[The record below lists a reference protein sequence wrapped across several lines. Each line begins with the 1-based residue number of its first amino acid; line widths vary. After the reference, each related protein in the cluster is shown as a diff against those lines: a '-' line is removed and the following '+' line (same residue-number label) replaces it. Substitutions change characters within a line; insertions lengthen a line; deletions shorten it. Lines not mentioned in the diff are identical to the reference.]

1 MHNAVC
7 SEIIKFRR
15 NKMAWMG
22 TLIIVT
28 IPLFMIWNRLVIDPQ
43 REYMEWLMSVLML
56 NTLILPIV
64 NGFVITSNMQREYQD
79 RTIRNVLTAPVSR
92 EKFLTAKLV
101 VWFLWYLISFCLSEV
116 IVTAGCYVLFPV
128 EFTTGNMRYALSLL
142 TQNNFFSFIVGIP
155 ILLICAKQQALFYPS
170 MLATLGS
177 AVLQAAGLQVSEELI
192 LPASVCPWTAV
203 SISGLVEV
211 DTSYYWICLVSIFL
225 CGLVGFMGTIISF
238 GNQDQ

>member
-1 MHNAVC
+1 
-7 SEIIKFRR
+7 
-15 NKMAWMG
+15 MAWMG

-64 NGFVITSNMQREYQD
+64 NGFIITSNMQREYQD
-79 RTIRNVLTAPVSR
+79 RTIRNVLTVPVSR
-92 EKFLTAKLV
+92 EKFLTAKLS

-116 IVTAGCYVLFPV
+116 IVIAGCYILFPV

-211 DTSYYWICLVSIFL
+211 DTFYYWICLVSIFL

>member
-1 MHNAVC
+1 
-7 SEIIKFRR
+7 
-15 NKMAWMG
+15 MAWMG

-79 RTIRNVLTAPVSR
+79 RTIRNILTAPVSR
-92 EKFLTAKLV
+92 EKFMAAKLV
-101 VWFLWYLISFCLSEV
+101 VWFLWYLISICLLEM
-116 IVTAGCYVLFPV
+116 IVTAGCYTLFPV
-128 EFTTGNMRYALSLL
+128 EFTTGNMRYALFLL
-142 TQNNFFSFIVGIP
+142 IQNNFFSFIAGIP
-155 ILLICAKQQALFYPS
+155 ILWICVKQQALFYPS

-192 LPASVCPWTAV
+192 LPACVCPWTAV

-211 DTSYYWICLVSIFL
+211 DTFYYWICLVSIFL

>member
-1 MHNAVC
+1 
-7 SEIIKFRR
+7 
-15 NKMAWMG
+15 MAWMG

-28 IPLFMIWNRLVIDPQ
+28 IPLFMIWNRLVVDPQ

-101 VWFLWYLISFCLSEV
+101 VWFLWYFISFFLSEV
-116 IVTAGCYVLFPV
+116 IVTAGCYVLFPI

-142 TQNNFFSFIVGIP
+142 TQNNFFSFIAGIP
-155 ILLICAKQQALFYPS
+155 VFLICVKQQTLFYPS

-192 LPASVCPWTAV
+192 LEACVCPWTAV
-203 SISGLVEV
+203 SLSGLVGF
-211 DTSYYWICLVSIFL
+211 DTHYYWVCFVSILL
-225 CGLVGFMGTIISF
+225 CGLVSFMGVILSF
-238 GNQDQ
+238 KNQDQ

>member
-1 MHNAVC
+1 
-7 SEIIKFRR
+7 
-15 NKMAWMG
+15 MAWMG

-28 IPLFMIWNRLVIDPQ
+28 IPLFMIWNRLVVDPQ

-101 VWFLWYLISFCLSEV
+101 VWFLWYFISFFLSEV
-116 IVTAGCYVLFPV
+116 IVTAGCYVLFPI

-211 DTSYYWICLVSIFL
+211 DTFYYWICLVSIFL

>member
-22 TLIIVT
+22 TLIIAS

-64 NGFVITSNMQREYQD
+64 NGFVITSSMQREYQN

-101 VWFLWYLISFCLSEV
+101 VWFLWYLISFYLSEMIV
-116 IVTAGCYVLFPV
+116 IVGCYVLFPV
-128 EFTTGNMRYALSLL
+128 EFTTGNMRYALSLF
-142 TQNNFFSFIVGIP
+142 TQNYFFSFIVGIP
-155 ILLICAKQQALFYPS
+155 IHLICVKQQALFYPS

-177 AVLQAAGLQVSEELI
+177 AVLQAVGLQVSEELT
-192 LPASVCPWTAV
+192 LPACVCPWTAV
-203 SISGLVEV
+203 SISAIVGF
-211 DTSYYWICLVSIFL
+211 DTYYYWICLVSIFL
-225 CGLVGFMGTIISF
+225 CGVAGYMGVIISF
-238 GNQDQ
+238 RNQEQ

>member
-15 NKMAWMG
+15 NKMAWVG
-22 TLIIVT
+22 TLIIAT

-101 VWFLWYLISFCLSEV
+101 VWFLWYLISICLSEV
-116 IVTAGCYVLFPV
+116 IVTAGIVLSCHACHIGKRSIAGGRTASIRRTNTASLYMPLDGSIHFRYGGL
-128 EFTTGNMRYALSLL
+128 GNAVLENMHDYYNSLWD
-142 TQNNFFSFIVGIP
+142 NRIYWSFSF
-155 ILLICAKQQALFYPS
+155 F
-170 MLATLGS
+170 
-177 AVLQAAGLQVSEELI
+177 
-192 LPASVCPWTAV
+192 
-203 SISGLVEV
+203 
-211 DTSYYWICLVSIFL
+211 
-225 CGLVGFMGTIISF
+225 
-238 GNQDQ
+238 

>member
-1 MHNAVC
+1 
-7 SEIIKFRR
+7 
-15 NKMAWMG
+15 MG

-28 IPLFMIWNRLVIDPQ
+28 IPLFMIWNRLVVDPQ

-101 VWFLWYLISFCLSEV
+101 VWFLWYFISFFLSEV
-116 IVTAGCYVLFPV
+116 IVTAGCYVLFPI

-211 DTSYYWICLVSIFL
+211 DTFYYWICLVSIFL

>member
-1 MHNAVC
+1 MHDAVC
-7 SEIIKFRR
+7 SEIRKFRR
-15 NKMAWMG
+15 NKMAWLG
-22 TLIIVT
+22 TLIIIT
-28 IPLFMIWNRLVIDPQ
+28 IPLFMIWNRLVIDQQ
-43 REYMEWLMSVLML
+43 RKYMEWLMSVLML
-56 NTLILPIV
+56 NTFVLPIV

-79 RTIRNVLTAPVSR
+79 RTIRNILTAPVLR
-92 EKFLTAKLV
+92 EKFMAAKLV
-101 VWFLWYLISFCLSEV
+101 VWFLWYLISICLSEM
-116 IVTAGCYVLFPV
+116 IVTAGCYTLFPV

-211 DTSYYWICLVSIFL
+211 DTFYYWICLVSIFL

>member
-1 MHNAVC
+1 LHNAVC

-79 RTIRNVLTAPVSR
+79 RTIRNILTAPVSR
-92 EKFLTAKLV
+92 EKFMAAKLV
-101 VWFLWYLISFCLSEV
+101 VWFLWYLISICLLEM
-116 IVTAGCYVLFPV
+116 IVTAGCYTLFPV
-128 EFTTGNMRYALSLL
+128 EFTTGNMRYALFLL
-142 TQNNFFSFIVGIP
+142 IQNNFFSFIAGIP
-155 ILLICAKQQALFYPS
+155 ILWICVKQQALFYPS

-192 LPASVCPWTAV
+192 LPACVCPWTAV

-211 DTSYYWICLVSIFL
+211 DTFYYWICLVSIFL

>member
-1 MHNAVC
+1 MHDAVC

-15 NKMAWMG
+15 NRMAWLG
-22 TLIIVT
+22 TLIIIT
-28 IPLFMIWNRLVIDPQ
+28 IPLFMIWNRLVIDTQ

-64 NGFVITSNMQREYQD
+64 NGFVITSSMQREYQD

-92 EKFLTAKLV
+92 EKFLTAKLI
-101 VWFLWYLISFCLSEV
+101 VWFLWYLISFCLSEA
-116 IVTAGCYVLFPV
+116 IAIAGCYALYPV
-128 EFTTGNMRYALSLL
+128 EFTTGNMRYALSLF

-155 ILLICAKQQALFYPS
+155 ILLICVKQQALFYPS

-192 LPASVCPWTAV
+192 LPACVCPWTAV
-203 SISGLVEV
+203 SISGIVGF
-211 DTSYYWICLVSIFL
+211 DTFYYWICLVSIFL
-225 CGLVGFMGTIISF
+225 CGLVGFMGVIISF
-238 GNQDQ
+238 RNQDQ

>member
-1 MHNAVC
+1 MHDAVC

-15 NKMAWMG
+15 NRMAWLG
-22 TLIIVT
+22 TLIIIT
-28 IPLFMIWNRLVIDPQ
+28 IPLFMIWNRLVIDTQ

-92 EKFLTAKLV
+92 EKFLTAKLS

-116 IVTAGCYVLFPV
+116 IVIAGCYILFPV
-128 EFTTGNMRYALSLL
+128 EFTTGNMRYALSLF

-155 ILLICAKQQALFYPS
+155 ILLICVKQQALFYPP

-192 LPASVCPWTAV
+192 LPACVCPWTAV
-203 SISGLVEV
+203 SISGIVGF
-211 DTSYYWICLVSIFL
+211 DTFYYWICLVSIFL
-225 CGLVGFMGTIISF
+225 CGLVGFMSVIISF
-238 GNQDQ
+238 RNQDQ

>member
-1 MHNAVC
+1 
-7 SEIIKFRR
+7 
-15 NKMAWMG
+15 MAWVG

-92 EKFLTAKLV
+92 EKFLTAKLS

-116 IVTAGCYVLFPV
+116 IVIAGCYILFPV
-128 EFTTGNMRYALSLL
+128 EFTTRNMRYALSLF

-155 ILLICAKQQALFYPS
+155 ILLICVKQQALFYPS

-192 LPASVCPWTAV
+192 LPACVCPWTAV

-211 DTSYYWICLVSIFL
+211 DTFYYWICLVSIFL

>member
-1 MHNAVC
+1 
-7 SEIIKFRR
+7 
-15 NKMAWMG
+15 MAWVG

-79 RTIRNVLTAPVSR
+79 RTIRNVLTAPISR

-101 VWFLWYLISFCLSEV
+101 VWFLWYLISICLSEM
-116 IVTAGCYVLFPV
+116 IVTAGCYTLFPV
-128 EFTTGNMRYALSLL
+128 EFTTGNMRYALFLL
-142 TQNNFFSFIVGIP
+142 IQNNFFSFIAGIP
-155 ILLICAKQQALFYPS
+155 ILWICVKQQALFYPS

-192 LPASVCPWTAV
+192 LPACVCPWTAV

-211 DTSYYWICLVSIFL
+211 DTFYYWICLVSIFL

>member
-1 MHNAVC
+1 
-7 SEIIKFRR
+7 
-15 NKMAWMG
+15 MAWMG

-64 NGFVITSNMQREYQD
+64 NGFVITSNIQREYQD

-116 IVTAGCYVLFPV
+116 IVIAGCYILFPV
-128 EFTTGNMRYALSLL
+128 EFTTRNMRYALSLF

-211 DTSYYWICLVSIFL
+211 DTFYYWICLVSIFL

>member
-79 RTIRNVLTAPVSR
+79 RTIRNILTAPVSR
-92 EKFLTAKLV
+92 EKFMAAKLV
-101 VWFLWYLISFCLSEV
+101 VWFLWYLISICLLEM
-116 IVTAGCYVLFPV
+116 IVTAGCYTLFPV
-128 EFTTGNMRYALSLL
+128 EFTTGNMRYALFLL
-142 TQNNFFSFIVGIP
+142 IQNNFFSFIAGIP
-155 ILLICAKQQALFYPS
+155 ILWICVKQQALFYPS

-192 LPASVCPWTAV
+192 LPACVCPWTAV

-211 DTSYYWICLVSIFL
+211 DTFYYWICLVSIFL

>member
-1 MHNAVC
+1 MHDAVC

-15 NKMAWMG
+15 NRMAWLG
-22 TLIIVT
+22 TLIIIT
-28 IPLFMIWNRLVIDPQ
+28 IPLFMIWNRLVIDTQ

-64 NGFVITSNMQREYQD
+64 NGFVITSSMQREYQD

-92 EKFLTAKLV
+92 EKFLTAKLI
-101 VWFLWYLISFCLSEV
+101 VWFLWYLISFCLSEA
-116 IVTAGCYVLFPV
+116 IAIAGCHALYPV
-128 EFTTGNMRYALSLL
+128 EFTTGNMRYALSLF

-155 ILLICAKQQALFYPS
+155 ILLICVKQQALFYPP

-192 LPASVCPWTAV
+192 LPACVCPWTAV
-203 SISGLVEV
+203 SISGIVGF
-211 DTSYYWICLVSIFL
+211 DTFYYWICLVSIFL
-225 CGLVGFMGTIISF
+225 CGLVGFMSVIISF
-238 GNQDQ
+238 RNQDQ

>member
-1 MHNAVC
+1 
-7 SEIIKFRR
+7 
-15 NKMAWMG
+15 MAWMG

-101 VWFLWYLISFCLSEV
+101 VWFLWYLISFYLSEMIV
-116 IVTAGCYVLFPV
+116 IVGCYVLFPV

-211 DTSYYWICLVSIFL
+211 DTFYYWICLVSIFL

>member
-116 IVTAGCYVLFPV
+116 IVIAGCYILFPV
-128 EFTTGNMRYALSLL
+128 EFTTRNMRYALSLF

-155 ILLICAKQQALFYPS
+155 ILLICVKQQALFYPS

>member
-1 MHNAVC
+1 
-7 SEIIKFRR
+7 
-15 NKMAWMG
+15 MAWVG
-22 TLIIVT
+22 TLIIAT

-116 IVTAGCYVLFPV
+116 IVIAGCYILFPV

-142 TQNNFFSFIVGIP
+142 TQNNFFSFIAGIA
-155 ILLICAKQQALFYPS
+155 ILWICVKQQALFYPS

-192 LPASVCPWTAV
+192 LPACVCPWTAV

-211 DTSYYWICLVSIFL
+211 DTFYYWICLVSIFL

>member
-22 TLIIVT
+22 TLIIAS

-64 NGFVITSNMQREYQD
+64 NGFVITSSMQREYQN
-79 RTIRNVLTAPVSR
+79 RTIRNVLTASVSR

-101 VWFLWYLISFCLSEV
+101 VWFLWYLISFCLSEMIV
-116 IVTAGCYVLFPV
+116 IVGCYVLFPV
-128 EFTTGNMRYALSLL
+128 EFTTGNMRYALSLF
-142 TQNNFFSFIVGIP
+142 TQNYFFSFIVGIP
-155 ILLICAKQQALFYPS
+155 ILLICVKQQAVFYPS

-177 AVLQAAGLQVSEELI
+177 AVLQAVGLQVSEELI
-192 LPASVCPWTAV
+192 LPACVCPWTAV
-203 SISGLVEV
+203 SISAIVGF
-211 DTSYYWICLVSIFL
+211 DTYYYWICLVSIFL
-225 CGLVGFMGTIISF
+225 CGVAGYMGVIISF
-238 GNQDQ
+238 RNQEQ